1 MCKAF
6 SAVVDRSGKVY
17 WKRGLDSHEEIK
29 KHFKLVDDDANKL
42 VAIEIS
48 PKDDNYYLAL
58 QGKQEWKFLFDNDKE
73 IPSVDWWK
81 QSHEKACWHA
91 HKTWVKDVNALI
103 DFSYLSG
110 IKNPFENEAKMGKE
124 QEKLLEAWDSVR
136 ASVWDSVRN
145 SVGDSVWASVGDSVR
160 ASVWASV
167 GDSMWDSVRASV
179 RASVWDSVWA
189 SVWDS
194 VRDSVWD
201 SVGDSVGA
209 QIGCGFKIP
218 RKDWKYCE
226 KIKGRGYPFMPAV
239 RLWRAGLVPVKYG
252 DVWRLFGKKDGKV
265 QELYALKKG

>member
-136 ASVWDSVRN
+136 ASVWDSV
-145 SVGDSVWASVGDSVR
+145 
-160 ASVWASV
+160 
-167 GDSMWDSVRASV
+167 
-179 RASVWDSVWA
+179 WA